1 MKRILITGAT
11 GNIGSE
17 VIRFLYKIET
27 KNKIVAAVRNIE
39 KAQKKI
45 KYYPQLDFV
54 QFDFENPEKFERAFK
69 NIDCVFLLRPPQIAD
84 VDQYFKPLI
93 VKMKDEGINQIV
105 FLSVQGVEKSPI
117 IPHHKI
123 EKLIQE
129 SGLNYIFLRP
139 SYFMQNLTTI
149 LLSDIQNKRKII
161 LPAGKAKFNWID
173 VENIGEAS
181 AILLND
187 FEQYKNQAVEITGYE
202 NKNFSEVTVLIN
214 QTIEDKIEFVSSNP
228 LRFYNIKKDDG
239 LETGMILVMIML
251 HFLPRF
257 QKEPII
263 SDLYEKLTGEKPTS
277 LEEFIE
283 RENKKFTSFHNQ

>member
-27 KNKIVAAVRNIE
+27 KNKIIAAVRNIE
-39 KAQKKI
+39 KAREKI
-45 KYYPQLDFV
+45 NDYPQLDFV
-54 QFDFENPEKFERAFK
+54 QFDFKNPETFTQAFK

-93 VKMKDEGINQIV
+93 VKMKDEGINKIL

-123 EKLIQE
+123 EKLIKE

-187 FEQYKNQAVEITGYE
+187 FEQYKNRAVEITGYE
-202 NKNFSEVTVLIN
+202 NKNFSEVTDLIN
-214 QTIEDKIEFVSSNP
+214 QSIEDKIEFVSPNP
-228 LRFYNIKKDDG
+228 FKFYNIKKDDG

-263 SDLYEKLTGEKPTS
+263 SDLYEKLTGEKPTT
-277 LEEFIE
+277 LKEFIE